1 MILCY
6 DNLMLSTINTKFLDS
21 YERKLKDEAIPKGL
35 INKLHDP
42 SMNAHDMAG
51 VIEHMATLS
60 SRKQG
65 YYVNSSRNKWF
76 RECVTRDSLGEL
88 QGVPGYYEMDSAFVR
103 DMLGSGSFC
112 EIESLRC
119 QGKHF
124 NQFGVGVAT
133 SLKEVIDYMYF
144 LPLRVFSI
152 SGIDYVVRVEMCEDF
167 ELFLRT
173 PHRGAWGREHGD
185 KVLRDPMFLGNPQS
199 ESNMVSYWRP
209 ESKFSNE
216 VIYSTVGG
224 LSDAPKISPR
234 YVGKSFYEQSKRFM
248 EEHGKF
254 LFFEVLEI
262 RGEIK
267 GELSADEQVSLAE
280 YELKKK
286 TVQQEIVERFMD
298 IPIRMKR
305 RDG

>member
-65 YYVNSSRNKWF
+65 YYVNSPRNKWF
-76 RECVTRDSLGEL
+76 RECVTRDPLGEL

-133 SLKEVIDYMYF
+133 SLKEVINYMYF

-173 PHRGAWGREHGD
+173 PHRGAWGKEHGD
-185 KVLRDPMFLGNPQS
+185 KVLRDPMFLGNPKS

-216 VIYSTVGG
+216 VIYSTVDGF
-224 LSDAPKISPR
+224 SDVRLTLTDNETNA
-234 YVGKSFYEQSKRFM
+234 VYEVTFGFKES
-248 EEHGKF
+248 
-254 LFFEVLEI
+254 
-262 RGEIK
+262 GEPFVYDR
-267 GELSADEQVSLAE
+267 ADDIAFVES
-280 YELKKK
+280 LKK
-286 TVQQEIVERFMD
+286 
-298 IPIRMKR
+298 
-305 RDG
+305 